1 MTHFKLESS
10 DLLRRVDSLVG
21 GLVCGIA
28 AFGVCTL
35 ASGHPW
41 KTVVPL
47 AFCAVLLAVA
57 FVFGTRAGILG
68 TLIATLVFAA
78 VLFAPLGSIRVT
90 NAAARSNL
98 GWMLLIGLSF
108 SLLFA
113 PPTSGLHRR

>member
-1 MTHFKLESS
+1 MIYWRSEKLSF
-10 DLLRRVDSLVG
+10 LRRVDSLLG

-28 AFGVCTL
+28 ALGVCTL
-35 ASGHPW
+35 AAGHPW

-47 AFCAVLLAVA
+47 VFCAVLLAVA
-57 FVFGTRAGILG
+57 VVFGARAGILG

-78 VLFAPLGSIRVT
+78 VLFAPLGSFRVT
-90 NAAARSNL
+90 NAAARANL